1 MEPINLESIKAETRQ
16 FVVKNF
22 LFGQDNGLTDD
33 ASFLD
38 QSIIDSTGVLELVA
52 HLESRYGLKVDDA
65 ELTPDNLDS
74 ITAVGEFVR
83 RKQGG
88 GSGSAVA

>member
-1 MEPINLESIKAETRQ
+1 MQPLNLESIKTQTRQ

-38 QSIIDSTGVLELVA
+38 QGIIDSTGVLELVA
-52 HLESRYGLKVDDA
+52 HLESVYGFKVDDA

-74 ITAVGEFVR
+74 ITAVGDFVC
-83 RKQGG
+83 RKKGNG
-88 GSGSAVA
+88 TGFGPV

>member
-1 MEPINLESIKAETRQ
+1 MPSTNLESIKIQTRQ

-22 LFGQDNGLTDD
+22 LFGQDNGLTDE

-38 QSIIDSTGVLELVA
+38 QGIIDSTGVLELVA
-52 HLESRYGLKVDDA
+52 HLESTYGFKVDDA

-74 ITAVGEFVR
+74 VLAVGEFVL
-83 RKQGG
+83 RKKNN
-88 GSGSAVA
+88 

>member
-1 MEPINLESIKAETRQ
+1 MPSTNLESIKIQTRQ

-22 LFGQDNGLTDD
+22 LFGQDNGLTDE

-38 QSIIDSTGVLELVA
+38 QGIIDSTGVLELVA
-52 HLESRYGLKVDDA
+52 HLESTYGFKVDDA

-74 ITAVGEFVR
+74 VLAVGEFVL
-83 RKQGG
+83 RKK
-88 GSGSAVA
+88 SN